1 GDLGRVLPDVRN
13 PGVINVDLSLVKN
26 KSFREKVRLQLR
38 AESFNVMN
46 HVNLGLVNGGFSPA
60 ANGYNGSGSFGTIT
74 SARDPRSLQL
84 ALKLIF

>member
-1 GDLGRVLPDVRN
+1 MLPDVRN
-13 PGVINVDLSLVKN
+13 PGVFNVDLSLVKN
-26 KSFREKVRLQLR
+26 NTIKEKVRLQFR

-46 HVNLGLVNGGFSPA
+46 HINLGFASGGFSPG
-60 ANGYNGSGSFGTIT
+60 ANGLNASSTFGTIT